1 MRHRDQPTVEV
12 AQRLCCDIDTAWRCV
27 TDIALPARVS
37 TELVGVEWLDGAD
50 HVAVGAR
57 FKGRNRRDAMGEW
70 ETVCEIV
77 EVEPGRRWVWNVV
90 NAGAVVATWGFEVE
104 PDSGGCLVRQWARMG
119 PAPSGLTSAIAAQPD
134 QEARIVARRLDE
146 WRTNMRANLASI
158 AEQTEGGRQ

>member
-57 FKGRNRRDAMGEW
+57 FRA
-70 ETVCEIV
+70 
-77 EVEPGRRWVWNVV
+77 
-90 NAGAVVATWGFEVE
+90 
-104 PDSGGCLVRQWARMG
+104 
-119 PAPSGLTSAIAAQPD
+119 AIAA
-134 QEARIVARRLDE
+134 
-146 WRTNMRANLASI
+146 MRWVS
-158 AEQTEGGRQ
+158 GRQSARSLKLSPAGDGCGMSSTRAPS